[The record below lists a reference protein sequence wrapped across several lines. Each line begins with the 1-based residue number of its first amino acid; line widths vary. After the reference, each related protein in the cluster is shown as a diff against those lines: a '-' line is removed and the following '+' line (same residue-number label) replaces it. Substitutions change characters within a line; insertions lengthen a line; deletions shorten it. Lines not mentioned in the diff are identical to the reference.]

1 MKRIILLILLATTL
15 TPSVF
20 ASASNQGTGEL
31 LRRITNRL
39 VFSEEEKAT
48 LGEGVA
54 VVSFTINSAG
64 CIEIVQV
71 DASNEEQKIAVTNKL
86 QGFYIENAPV
96 STEDTY
102 KIQVHFDQQK

>member
-15 TPSVF
+15 TPF

-48 LGEGVA
+48 LSEGVA